1 MLFVLGVFS
10 SPPPRRLRK
19 RISPV
24 THTRRCTI
32 SMTLENSDLN
42 MSRLSLNSSSS
53 QSEDWDRS
61 LILEDNE
68 PPTTS
73 SINEDAATTSES
85 MSSSTSTMTPRN
97 SVAFP
102 AESEGTP
109 RRHARESSGGY
120 TLAGKGKRSLSE
132 LMRLHA
138 EKGTDCKFSPEEA
151 SRVADVL
158 GQWVRAILLRSSIPS
173 CIPRWS
179 KRFVCSFITFVID
192 QCVFVSI

>member
-1 MLFVLGVFS
+1 
-10 SPPPRRLRK
+10 
-19 RISPV
+19 
-24 THTRRCTI
+24 
-32 SMTLENSDLN
+32 MTLENSDLN

-68 PPTTS
+68 LPSTS
-73 SINEDAATTSES
+73 SSSTSEDVATTSES

-158 GQWVRAILLRSSIPS
+158 GQWINASSSPYEAEDDFFRSQDDLSSALSKRASRADLNARPRGQSEGCSRSS
-173 CIPRWS
+173 
-179 KRFVCSFITFVID
+179 
-192 QCVFVSI
+192 